1 MKRWL
6 WVVVAVAVGWSGGVE
21 ARQAEPRASGSA
33 NEPYRA
39 AILIDAG
46 SGTVLFEHE
55 AHLVAPPASMTKMML
70 MLLVAERVRDG
81 QLHWDDPIRT
91 STLASRMGGSQVYL
105 KQGETFP
112 LAEMMEAIVIHSA
125 NDAALAVAEAV
136 AGSGPAFVELMNAR
150 ARELGMRDTVYR
162 SVHGLPPDKGQQPDL
177 SSAYDLARLARE
189 VVQFPDIMRWAGTK
203 ESTFRQGKL
212 VLTNTNRL
220 VRETSWV
227 DGLKTGYFQQAG
239 FNVTATAQRKGF
251 RLIAVVLGVPD
262 KRECFASAAAL
273 LTRGFTDYEALVA
286 INQGDT
292 VTNNLLVRDG
302 KPRFVRVV
310 AGSNL
315 SVLTRRGQKRSF
327 SFEVAVPGSV
337 NAPLMANAAVGE
349 VVVRDGDEIVGRVPA
364 LAADPVEKQHS
375 VWDRLFN

>member
-6 WVVVAVAVGWSGGVE
+6 WVVVAAVVGWSGGVE
-21 ARQAEPRASGSA
+21 ARQAEPRANGSVS
-33 NEPYRA
+33 EPYRA
-39 AILIDAG
+39 AILVDAG

-55 AHLVAPPASMTKMML
+55 AHLAAPPASMTKLML

-81 QLHWDDPIRT
+81 KLHWDDPITT

-150 ARELGMRDTVYR
+150 ARALGMRDTVYR
-162 SVHGLPPDKGQQPDL
+162 SVHGLPPDKGQQPDM

-189 VVQFPDIMRWAGTK
+189 VVQSPDIMRWAGTK
-203 ESTFRQGKL
+203 ESSFRQGKL
-212 VLTNTNRL
+212 ILTNTNRL

-349 VVVRDGDEIVGRVPA
+349 VVVKDGDEIVGRVPA
-364 LAADPVEKQHS
+364 LAADSVEKQHS